1 MKTKKLPALLVA
13 LAMILG
19 LASCGTG
26 GVEADFTTGTQAGKG
41 DQTQVSDSS
50 PAAEGYYSDAWH
62 GDVNYS
68 DMEYV
73 HYDYQQFQEY
83 LEPIYDMAENGGTQ
97 EDFYNADYELY
108 DQLYY
113 IYTLYTLADLRAT
126 ADVTDQNASQE
137 SLYML
142 DVYYDAIS
150 SYYDAMHTVAVSEN
164 ADLLEASYSQ
174 SLIDYFVAYESSGE
188 EGREIYSRENDL
200 VNQYFSLISQ
210 PEPDYDA
217 IGEIFIQLVE
227 LRQRDAQLLGYDSYA
242 DYAYESVYY
251 KDYTPEDSQAV
262 WQGVKDYIVP
272 VMMSCGHSVQQQAD
286 ILYSADLDYS
296 VGAVLTALEFV
307 LPQIS
312 EELYEAYEYMYSHG
326 LYDIGYSEDKV
337 STGFTTVLYYYNEP
351 FIFNAPT
358 NTYRDYTD
366 MFHEFGHFAN
376 YFYTESDLVFGMS
389 DYDLSELQSQGLEV
403 LATFF
408 YDDIFGSALGEA
420 MADSIILSMV
430 FSIVDGA
437 MYDEFLQRV
446 YAQEDLTVEAVTEIF
461 KELYDQYGYAP
472 YDGYEYEWMYV
483 NHNFESPFYYISYA
497 VSAIG
502 ALEIFSLAQD
512 DFESGADRY
521 LAVSAMDTESFYYSE
536 ALAQAGFSDI
546 FTESTYSDLADALYE
561 ALT

>member
-1 MKTKKLPALLVA
+1 MRIKKFPALLTA
-13 LAMILG
+13 LAIMLG
-19 LASCGTG
+19 LASCGAG
-26 GVEADFTTGTQAGKG
+26 GGMSFSAGAQAGKG
-41 DQTQVSDSS
+41 DGTQPSNSGGV
-50 PAAEGYYSDAWH
+50 EQGYYSSVWH
-62 GDVNYS
+62 GDVDYS

-73 HYDYQQFQEY
+73 HYDYQEFLKY
-83 LEPIYDMAENGGTQ
+83 VEPIYDMAENGGDQ

-126 ADVTDQNASQE
+126 SDVTDQDASQE
-137 SLYML
+137 ALYMQ
-142 DVYYDAIS
+142 DVYYDAIG
-150 SYYDAMHTVAVSEN
+150 SYYDAMHAVAVSEN
-164 ADLLEASYSQ
+164 AELMESSYSQ
-174 SLIDYFVAYESSGE
+174 SLIDYFAAYQPSGDE
-188 EGREIYSRENDL
+188 DREIYSLENDL

-217 IGEIFIQLVE
+217 IGEIFVQLVE

-242 DYAYESVYY
+242 DYAYESVFY
-251 KDYTPEDSQAV
+251 KDYAPEDAQIV

-272 VMMSCGHSVQQQAD
+272 VMMSCGHSVQEKSD
-286 ILYSADLDYS
+286 LLYSADLDCS
-296 VGAVLTALEFV
+296 VGAILSALEFV

-312 EELYEAYEYMYSHG
+312 EELYEAYEYMCSHG

-358 NTYRDYTD
+358 KTYRDYTD

-408 YDDIFGSALGEA
+408 YDDIFGSSLGEA

-446 YAQEDLTVEAVTEIF
+446 YSMEDLTVEKVTEIF
-461 KELYDQYGYAP
+461 KDLYDQYGYAP

-502 ALEIFSLAQD
+502 ALEIFSLAQE
-512 DFESGADRY
+512 DFESGAEKY
-521 LAVSAMDTESFYYSE
+521 LTVSAMDTENCYYSQ
-536 ALAQAGFSDI
+536 ALSQAGFSDI
-546 FTESTYSDLADALYE
+546 FSESTYSDLADALYE
-561 ALT
+561 ALA